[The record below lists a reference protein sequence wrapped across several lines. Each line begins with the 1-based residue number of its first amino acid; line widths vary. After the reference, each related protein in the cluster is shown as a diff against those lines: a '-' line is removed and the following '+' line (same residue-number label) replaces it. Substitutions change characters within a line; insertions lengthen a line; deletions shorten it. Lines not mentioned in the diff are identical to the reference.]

1 MDFPPN
7 EYRLSRL
14 RRTLYSPDAH
24 CAGQDIAPTHPPY
37 VHSIYFKWLKG
48 KHEVIDSIS
57 LRSMLP
63 TQRVAACMERRVM
76 VNSINACQRNWYNE
90 ELNNTFFSNLI
101 YYKTPKNLMHV
112 ILFYCLKMFSIIMHV
127 QCIFNLFQNM
137 TFIKWLMKIYSK
149 HWQISIHVLSV
160 YS

>member
-24 CAGQDIAPTHPPY
+24 CTGQDIAPTHPPY

-76 VNSINACQRNWYNE
+76 VHSINACQINWYITHFFQTIN
-90 ELNNTFFSNLI
+90 LLQNTDKFNACNI
-101 YYKTPKNLMHV
+101 
-112 ILFYCLKMFSIIMHV
+112 ILYFKKMFSIIMHV

-137 TFIKWLMKIYSK
+137 T
-149 HWQISIHVLSV
+149 
-160 YS
+160 